1 VAVKT
6 LIKKVFFHINQRLEK
21 PYETLGFH
29 ALQQIK
35 SKKCVTDEQVGH
47 RFPVFSGII
56 APPYDRVRKP
66 S

>member
-1 VAVKT
+1 MIA
-6 LIKKVFFHINQRLEK
+6 KKVFFYTNQTVKK
-21 PYETLGFH
+21 PCVTLGFN

-35 SKKCVTDEQVGH
+35 SKKCVTDEQVGD

>member
-1 VAVKT
+1 VANPRACG
-6 LIKKVFFHINQRLEK
+6 L
-21 PYETLGFH
+21 
-29 ALQQIK
+29 
-35 SKKCVTDEQVGH
+35 SKEIQVLARPAKAQEIQVPKQNNSLKNVTDEQQVH

>member
-1 VAVKT
+1 VKRA
-6 LIKKVFFHINQRLEK
+6 FYQANQSLVK
-21 PYETLGFH
+21 PCGTLGFH

-35 SKKCVTDEQVGH
+35 SKKCVTDEQVGD